1 MKIILEKIS
10 KVIKSHIILQNVN
23 MELESGNIY
32 GFVGINGSGKT
43 MLMRILTGLVSYTDG
58 QLFVDGKPVDRNREL
73 YYHMGVII
81 EQPEFFNDMTG
92 KENLEMLASLKNRIG
107 EEEIIQAMN
116 RVDLDPFYSKK
127 VKEYSL
133 GMKQRL
139 GIAQAIMENPDVY
152 ILDEVTNGLD
162 DEGVQMLHSILR
174 EEKKKGK
181 LIIISSHNKQ
191 DINVLCDYVYLFKN
205 QTVML
210 YEE

>member
-1 MKIILEKIS
+1 M
-10 KVIKSHIILQNVN
+10 VN
-23 MELESGNIY
+23 YSLMVSQLIATGNFI
-32 GFVGINGSGKT
+32 
-43 MLMRILTGLVSYTDG
+43 
-58 QLFVDGKPVDRNREL
+58 
-73 YYHMGVII
+73 II